1 MRYSPGLLC
10 LVSIFLGSAGC
21 GASGS
26 PLPGVDQVAKIRL
39 VVQPS
44 GQNAGCDVTLTKQPD
59 IAAVMEWLAGIDW
72 SQQGT
77 DLAVVSLPQPDGSI
91 AITTNGGATYDFSFY
106 WDGGFIHTR
115 ANRLIRGGDMAKF
128 SQIVQQ
134 VCK

>member
-1 MRYSPGLLC
+1 
-10 LVSIFLGSAGC
+10 
-21 GASGS
+21 
-26 PLPGVDQVAKIRL
+26 
-39 VVQPS
+39 VQPS
-44 GQNAGCDVTLTKQPD
+44 GQNAGCDVTLTKRAD
-59 IAAVMEWLAGIDW
+59 IASVMEWLAGIDW

-91 AITTNGGATYDFSFY
+91 AITTQGGATHDFSFY

-128 SQIVQQ
+128 RQIVQQ